1 MFTLIFWKQVA
12 ERALKTF
19 AQAAVSLL
27 AADGLGILDVDW
39 AKVGSVAAMALLLS
53 VLTSIVSAPMG
64 PDKDSPSLVDTPP
77 PGPDAQR

>member
-19 AQAAVSLL
+19 AQAAGGLL

-39 AKVGSVAAMALLLS
+39 VKVGSVAALALILS
-53 VLTSIVSAPMG
+53 ILTSIVSAPVG
-64 PDKDSPSLVDTPP
+64 PDKGSPSLVDTPP